1 MLDKTKRYLT
11 VAITMLTMSIL
22 LLSLSQRYQI
32 SITQSAT
39 ACLPITAAM
48 IDTRNKT
55 PRRGHLMSFLIRKAE
70 PYFAEGTNFVKLTA
84 GIAGDTVS
92 IDVDGV
98 TVTSPQGEVT
108 RYDTSASRMLAYT
121 KLTEDDI
128 KREFVVPEG
137 QYFALGT
144 LPASFDSRY
153 WGLVDQNDVIG
164 VGYAIL

>member
-1 MLDKTKRYLT
+1 MTKRYLT
-11 VAITMLTMSIL
+11 VAITMLIMVML
-22 LLSLSQRYQI
+22 LLGFSQRYQI

-48 IDTRNKT
+48 IDTRNHSPK
-55 PRRGHLMSFLIRKAE
+55 RGHLMSFLIRKAE
-70 PYFAEGTNFVKLTA
+70 PYFAEGTNFVKIAA
-84 GIAGDTVS
+84 GIAGDTVT
-92 IDVDGV
+92 IDEDGV
-98 TVTSPQGEVT
+98 TVTSPEGEVI
-108 RYDTSASRMLAYT
+108 RYDTSATRMLAYT
-121 KLTEDDI
+121 KLSESDI

-153 WGLVDQNDVIG
+153 WGLVKQSDVIG